1 MVVAFLISLQ
11 TGLEPLLF
19 VSSKVPGD
27 LRWSPRGPSFWTQR
41 QGPCRLQYCVVAQRG
56 FRDDRTCPTMSAA
69 R

>member
-27 LRWSPRGPSFWTQR
+27 LRWSPQFLDSEAGTLSPAILRG
-41 QGPCRLQYCVVAQRG
+41 GPARL
-56 FRDDRTCPTMSAA
+56 
-69 R
+69 